1 MSLFFP
7 AHDIALGYGIRHYT
21 PAPQIRRLQDDLAWL
36 QQIWNDPAVQHDAM
50 PLPWGWNWDT
60 REFLVR
66 SMHIGRENLP
76 TDAQL
81 SALRE
86 LSNRRTSIALLN
98 ALGFS
103 GQMPEYLDSVEKLS
117 AFVAREDAVGHSF
130 VLKSPW
136 SSSGR
141 GLIRSAVTPRD
152 VMMRQASAVIKGMGG
167 IVGER
172 WFDKEQDFAMLFRVG
187 HSRVHF
193 LGYSLFDNAEN
204 CTYRCGYLLSNQQIE
219 EKIRVAGLPVLA
231 ERLRCALDDIFRPFF
246 GLSWQVG
253 YVGVDMMRLAPSA
266 MNPDLSV
273 HPCVELNL
281 RCTMG
286 VVARLWSDLHLKDGQ
301 QGRFEISPMDAT
313 GHFHAQF
320 VVD

>member
-1 MSLFFP
+1 M
-7 AHDIALGYGIRHYT
+7 GIG
-21 PAPQIRRLQDDLAWL
+21 D
-36 QQIWNDPAVQHDAM
+36 
-50 PLPWGWNWDT
+50 WGWNWDT
-60 REFLVR
+60 REFMVR

-76 TDAQL
+76 DDAQL

-86 LSNRRTSIALLN
+86 LSSRRTSIALLN

-103 GQMPEYLDSVEKLS
+103 GQMPEYLDSAEKLS
-117 AFVAREDAVGHSF
+117 AFIDREDAVGHRF

-141 GLIRSAVTPRD
+141 GLIRSAVTSRD
-152 VMMRQASAVIKGMGG
+152 VMVRQASAVIRSMGG

-172 WFDKEQDFAMLFRVG
+172 WFDKKQDFAMLFRVG

-219 EKIRVAGLPVLA
+219 EKIGVAELPVLA
-231 ERLRCALDDIFRPFF
+231 ERLRCALDDLFRPFF
-246 GLSWQVG
+246 GLPWQVG
-253 YVGVDMMRLAPSA
+253 YIGVDMMKLRSSDDGLVP
-266 MNPDLSV
+266 PV

-301 QGRFEISPMDAT
+301 SGRFEISPMDAS
-313 GHFHAQF
+313 GHFRAQF
-320 VVD
+320 LVG